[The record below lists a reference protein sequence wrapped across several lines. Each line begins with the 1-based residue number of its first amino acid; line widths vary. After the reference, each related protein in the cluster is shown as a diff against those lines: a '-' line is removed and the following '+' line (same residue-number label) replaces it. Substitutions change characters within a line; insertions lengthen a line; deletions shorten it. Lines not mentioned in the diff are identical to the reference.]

1 MFGIVI
7 PIIFIVSWLV
17 LLIIKLPWDKFWTII
32 VIVAALI
39 LIVAVI
45 GALTN
50 ALSEEFKKKSF
61 G

>member
-1 MFGIVI
+1 LFGIVI

-17 LLIIKLPWDKFWTII
+17 LLIIRLPWDKFWTII

-50 ALSEEFKKKSF
+50 ALSEGFKKNSL

>member
-1 MFGIVI
+1 LFGIVI